1 MTPPPTLQELIQTVR
16 QDSPTASVLDL
27 LVTAST
33 TVSQLEDLNDAL
45 LEHFVSGCRREGKSW
60 SEISAA
66 LGVSKQAVHKRFS
79 GPIAD
84 RIISSTSAPTFER
97 FTGRARTALKEAT
110 QAARARGGTEVDAG
124 DLLAGLLAVP
134 EGLAAKV
141 LVAMGVTADA
151 VRAAR
156 PAAAGPG
163 AAPPAPPTPAAP
175 PAPSAQAMPSAQAT
189 PSARAA
195 AAGSETAA
203 GATRPPFAPDAVTA
217 LRDALAEALELGHNY
232 IGTEHILLGV
242 MRDPDAPAAGLLSRL
257 GASPAEA
264 RVRIAELLRGFTA
277 GPVAPQ

>member
-1 MTPPPTLQELIQTVR
+1 
-16 QDSPTASVLDL
+16 VLDL

-163 AAPPAPPTPAAP
+163 AAPPTPAAP

>member
-1 MTPPPTLQELIQTVR
+1 MTPPPTLQELIRTVR
-16 QDSPTASVLDL
+16 RDSPTASALDL

-79 GPIAD
+79 GAIAD

-97 FTGRARTALKEAT
+97 FTARARTALKEAI
-110 QAARARGGTEVDAG
+110 QAAQARGGTAVDAG

-151 VRAAR
+151 VRTAR
-156 PAAAGPG
+156 PAAA
-163 AAPPAPPTPAAP
+163 TPAAASAAPATP
-175 PAPSAQAMPSAQAT
+175 PAQAAPSEQPTPSAQAAPSAQAT
-189 PSARAA
+189 T
-195 AAGSETAA
+195 AGLDAAA

-242 MRDPDAPAAGLLSRL
+242 MRDPDAPASALLSRL

-277 GPVAPQ
+277 GPATAQ

>member
-1 MTPPPTLQELIQTVR
+1 MVDDMTPPPTLQELIQTVR
-16 QDSPTASVLDL
+16 QDSPTTSALDL
-27 LVTAST
+27 LVTASA
-33 TVSQLEDLNDAL
+33 TVGQLEDLNDAL

-97 FTGRARTALKEAT
+97 FTERARTALRGAT
-110 QAARARGGTEVDAG
+110 QAAQARAGAEVDAG

-134 EGLAAKV
+134 EGVAAKV

-156 PAAAGPG
+156 PAAATP
-163 AAPPAPPTPAAP
+163 PAAP
-175 PAPSAQAMPSAQAT
+175 PAPATPPAQAT
-189 PSARAA
+189 PSAQAA
-195 AAGSETAA
+195 AFGPDTAA

-242 MRDPDAPAAGLLSRL
+242 MRDPDAPAAALLSRL

-277 GPVAPQ
+277 GPATAP

>member
-1 MTPPPTLQELIQTVR
+1 
-16 QDSPTASVLDL
+16 
-27 LVTAST
+27 
-33 TVSQLEDLNDAL
+33 
-45 LEHFVSGCRREGKSW
+45 
-60 SEISAA
+60 
-66 LGVSKQAVHKRFS
+66 
-79 GPIAD
+79 
-84 RIISSTSAPTFER
+84 
-97 FTGRARTALKEAT
+97 
-110 QAARARGGTEVDAG
+110 
-124 DLLAGLLAVP
+124 
-134 EGLAAKV
+134 
-141 LVAMGVTADA
+141 
-151 VRAAR
+151 
-156 PAAAGPG
+156 
-163 AAPPAPPTPAAP
+163 
-175 PAPSAQAMPSAQAT
+175 MPSAQAT